1 MDILIAVI
9 ALIVVPLGIRMLH
22 KAKQPEQSSLAKI
35 NTFKNSL
42 PKGFQDF
49 VYAQDDTA
57 LALNGAEDKI
67 LLQSSGRQQ
76 SYNRT
81 EIIMISG
88 KIEDKEIFKLTQ
100 GGIPYR
106 VDSSI
111 NSQLTHPRIYE
122 KSGIFVRVS
131 DLKTPIWHIKFSDAN
146 QMQRC
151 VVALQQFLDGR
162 LAVSR

>member
-9 ALIVVPLGIRMLH
+9 AIIVIPLGIRMLH
-22 KAKQPEQSSLAKI
+22 KAKQPEESSQSKI

-42 PKGFQDF
+42 PKDFQDF
-49 VYAQDDTA
+49 AYAHEDTA
-57 LALNGAEDKI
+57 FALNGAEDKI

-76 SYNRT
+76 SYNCT

-88 KIEDKEIFKLTQ
+88 RIDNREIFKLTR

-111 NSQLTHPRIYE
+111 NVQLTYPRVYE
-122 KSGIFVRVS
+122 KSGIFIRVS
-131 DLKTPIWHIKFSDAN
+131 DPAAPIWHIKFSDAN

-162 LAVSR
+162 LAGSR

>member
-9 ALIVVPLGIRMLH
+9 AIIVVPLGIRMLH
-22 KAKQPEQSSLAKI
+22 KATKPAEASQSKI

-42 PKGFQDF
+42 PKDFQD
-49 VYAQDDTA
+49 YAYAHDDTA
-57 LALNGAEDKI
+57 IALNGAEEKI
-67 LLQSSGRQQ
+67 FLQSSGRQQ

-81 EIIMISG
+81 EIKIISG
-88 KIEDKEIFKLTQ
+88 RIDDSEIFKLTQ

-111 NSQLTHPRIYE
+111 NSQLTHPRVYE
-122 KSGIFVRVS
+122 KSGIFIRVS
-131 DLKTPIWHIKFSDAN
+131 DPQSPIWQIKFSDAN
-146 QMQRC
+146 QMQCC

-162 LAVSR
+162 L